1 MPKRKF
7 DAGAVVDLLSDVSDI
22 SDDDDESDFDI
33 TMVLSDSE
41 TDGGE
46 ESDDDSPNDQIGN
59 TIPGVTVGWRRWMS
73 NDTDFSHFSFTVQ
86 NTGPNFQ
93 QVPQTELECF
103 QSFMTDELMRE
114 IITATNAYAAIN
126 LHGRTLNNNSVWYK
140 WKNVTFPEFKAYLGV
155 VLKMAV
161 IEKADIKDYFSRE
174 WTEETP
180 FFLDVFSR
188 RRFLQIHWMLH
199 VQSPEP
205 TTQPITRSR
214 KISNVVDYVKKKC
227 IQIYTPRQS
236 IAVDESTV
244 GFKGRIS
251 FKTYN
256 PQKPTKWGLRVYV
269 LCDSEN
275 GYIST
280 FEPYFGQPTTANLPY
295 PQMPFTV
302 RIVLHLVDQLLKKAD
317 GSGYHVYT
325 DRFYTSILL
334 ANQLLQKQIHLTG
347 TVQKN
352 RVGLPS
358 DLKKLKLKNHEIK
371 VYRHQDEVMTLAW
384 LDKRLILMLSTWH
397 NADTT
402 ILKRWINGE
411 EIEVIKPTVVCDYT
425 SKMGGVDRA
434 DHYCA
439 SYSFTRK
446 TLKWWRKMFY
456 WLLEVCV
463 VNSFILFKELHH
475 LPTAER
481 QLKYRNKLIA
491 QLVGTVR
498 NTTNRRGRLST
509 SDDAERLNQAP
520 HFINKLVKGPN
531 KNCQVCS
538 AKDNRKTTVFF
549 CETCARKPYLH
560 PGECFKRYHTLQ
572 NFKL

>member
-1 MPKRKF
+1 MCF
-7 DAGAVVDLLSDVSDI
+7 
-22 SDDDDESDFDI
+22 
-33 TMVLSDSE
+33 
-41 TDGGE
+41 
-46 ESDDDSPNDQIGN
+46 
-59 TIPGVTVGWRRWMS
+59 VTV
-73 NDTDFSHFSFTVQ
+73 
-86 NTGPNFQ
+86 
-93 QVPQTELECF
+93 
-103 QSFMTDELMRE
+103 
-114 IITATNAYAAIN
+114 
-126 LHGRTLNNNSVWYK
+126 
-140 WKNVTFPEFKAYLGV
+140 
-155 VLKMAV
+155 
-161 IEKADIKDYFSRE
+161 
-174 WTEETP
+174 
-180 FFLDVFSR
+180 
-188 RRFLQIHWMLH
+188 
-199 VQSPEP
+199 
-205 TTQPITRSR
+205 
-214 KISNVVDYVKKKC
+214 
-227 IQIYTPRQS
+227 
-236 IAVDESTV
+236 
-244 GFKGRIS
+244 
-251 FKTYN
+251 
-256 PQKPTKWGLRVYV
+256 
-269 LCDSEN
+269 
-275 GYIST
+275 YIST

-302 RIVLHLVDQLLKKAD
+302 RIVLHLVNQLLEKAD
-317 GSGYHVYT
+317 GSGYHVYI

-358 DLKKLKLKNHEIK
+358 DLKKLKLKNHETK

-384 LDKRLILMLSTWH
+384 QDKRLILMLSTWH
-397 NADTT
+397 NVDTT
-402 ILKRWINGE
+402 IRKRWINGE

-509 SDDAERLNQAP
+509 SDDAERLNQAA

-531 KNCQVCS
+531 KNCQV
-538 AKDNRKTTVFF
+538 AALKTIEKPPCFSVKLVQ
-549 CETCARKPYLH
+549 KPYLQFQAIYSS
-560 PGECFKRYHTLQ
+560 EFQTL
-572 NFKL
+572 NSKPALLDEKLIANRLLTS

>member
-1 MPKRKF
+1 
-7 DAGAVVDLLSDVSDI
+7 
-22 SDDDDESDFDI
+22 
-33 TMVLSDSE
+33 
-41 TDGGE
+41 
-46 ESDDDSPNDQIGN
+46 
-59 TIPGVTVGWRRWMS
+59 
-73 NDTDFSHFSFTVQ
+73 
-86 NTGPNFQ
+86 
-93 QVPQTELECF
+93 
-103 QSFMTDELMRE
+103 
-114 IITATNAYAAIN
+114 
-126 LHGRTLNNNSVWYK
+126 
-140 WKNVTFPEFKAYLGV
+140 
-155 VLKMAV
+155 
-161 IEKADIKDYFSRE
+161 
-174 WTEETP
+174 
-180 FFLDVFSR
+180 
-188 RRFLQIHWMLH
+188 
-199 VQSPEP
+199 
-205 TTQPITRSR
+205 
-214 KISNVVDYVKKKC
+214 
-227 IQIYTPRQS
+227 
-236 IAVDESTV
+236 
-244 GFKGRIS
+244 
-251 FKTYN
+251 
-256 PQKPTKWGLRVYV
+256 
-269 LCDSEN
+269 
-275 GYIST
+275 
-280 FEPYFGQPTTANLPY
+280 
-295 PQMPFTV
+295 
-302 RIVLHLVDQLLKKAD
+302 
-317 GSGYHVYT
+317 
-325 DRFYTSILL
+325 
-334 ANQLLQKQIHLTG
+334 
-347 TVQKN
+347 
-352 RVGLPS
+352 
-358 DLKKLKLKNHEIK
+358 
-371 VYRHQDEVMTLAW
+371 MTLAW
-384 LDKRLILMLSTWH
+384 QDKRLILMLSTWH

-402 ILKRWINGE
+402 IRKRWINGE

>member
-1 MPKRKF
+1 M
-7 DAGAVVDLLSDVSDI
+7 
-22 SDDDDESDFDI
+22 
-33 TMVLSDSE
+33 
-41 TDGGE
+41 
-46 ESDDDSPNDQIGN
+46 
-59 TIPGVTVGWRRWMS
+59 
-73 NDTDFSHFSFTVQ
+73 
-86 NTGPNFQ
+86 
-93 QVPQTELECF
+93 
-103 QSFMTDELMRE
+103 
-114 IITATNAYAAIN
+114 
-126 LHGRTLNNNSVWYK
+126 
-140 WKNVTFPEFKAYLGV
+140 
-155 VLKMAV
+155 
-161 IEKADIKDYFSRE
+161 
-174 WTEETP
+174 
-180 FFLDVFSR
+180 
-188 RRFLQIHWMLH
+188 
-199 VQSPEP
+199 
-205 TTQPITRSR
+205 
-214 KISNVVDYVKKKC
+214 
-227 IQIYTPRQS
+227 
-236 IAVDESTV
+236 

-302 RIVLHLVDQLLKKAD
+302 RIVLHLVDQLLEKAD

-384 LDKRLILMLSTWH
+384 QDKRLILMLSTWH

-402 ILKRWINGE
+402 IRKRWINGE

-446 TLKWWRKMFY
+446 TPKMVVKNV
-456 WLLEVCV
+456 LLAFGSLCGE
-463 VNSFILFKELHH
+463 FI
-475 LPTAER
+475 
-481 QLKYRNKLIA
+481 Y
-491 QLVGTVR
+491 
-498 NTTNRRGRLST
+498 
-509 SDDAERLNQAP
+509 
-520 HFINKLVKGPN
+520 FIQGASSSS
-531 KNCQVCS
+531 NC
-538 AKDNRKTTVFF
+538 RKTTQIQKQTHCTTCWN
-549 CETCARKPYLH
+549 CEKHNKQTRKA
-560 PGECFKRYHTLQ
+560 
-572 NFKL
+572 

>member
-1 MPKRKF
+1 M
-7 DAGAVVDLLSDVSDI
+7 
-22 SDDDDESDFDI
+22 
-33 TMVLSDSE
+33 
-41 TDGGE
+41 
-46 ESDDDSPNDQIGN
+46 
-59 TIPGVTVGWRRWMS
+59 
-73 NDTDFSHFSFTVQ
+73 
-86 NTGPNFQ
+86 
-93 QVPQTELECF
+93 
-103 QSFMTDELMRE
+103 
-114 IITATNAYAAIN
+114 
-126 LHGRTLNNNSVWYK
+126 
-140 WKNVTFPEFKAYLGV
+140 
-155 VLKMAV
+155 
-161 IEKADIKDYFSRE
+161 
-174 WTEETP
+174 
-180 FFLDVFSR
+180 
-188 RRFLQIHWMLH
+188 
-199 VQSPEP
+199 
-205 TTQPITRSR
+205 
-214 KISNVVDYVKKKC
+214 
-227 IQIYTPRQS
+227 
-236 IAVDESTV
+236 
-244 GFKGRIS
+244 GFNRRIS

-302 RIVLHLVDQLLKKAD
+302 RIVLHLVDQLLEKAD

-384 LDKRLILMLSTWH
+384 QDKRLILMLSTWH

-402 ILKRWINGE
+402 IRKRWINGE

-509 SDDAERLNQAP
+509 SDDAERLN
-520 HFINKLVKGPN
+520 
-531 KNCQVCS
+531 
-538 AKDNRKTTVFF
+538 
-549 CETCARKPYLH
+549 
-560 PGECFKRYHTLQ
+560 
-572 NFKL
+572 